1 MSKIQIVYHPGT
13 YGRLLRWL
21 LDRFSPDC
29 KFKHINDP
37 WDKDNRVHGKFDYNR
52 QKFICRDINDF
63 AKPLDHRDI
72 NDFPKPLDPSADKIV
87 INFRLDDFIFAERCA
102 FYRIIGHE
110 NEKDRY
116 QILISNSDSKLLNLF
131 KIDKNKNSKTVTK
144 ELYKI
149 QLHDAKNGIW
159 WDHIIKFMSDSTH
172 YQFPV
177 YALWNKDMFIQQ
189 LKNISDRFALDL
201 EINETIIYNV
211 TKKIGETY
219 TIKTKDRAKDVLE
232 AVQNKKQMDCSEL
245 DILEQAWIEVI
256 LEKQHDSVIFPY
268 GANWF
273 KDTNQINEFLNTYPS
288 YLKHMNPRLPWYNN
302 IKNPF
307 YWGALTEEQ
316 KPYTIKEIVEATKNI
331 APELW
336 KK

>member
-1 MSKIQIVYHPGT
+1 MSKIQIVYHPGMF
-13 YGRLLRWL
+13 GRLLRWL

-29 KFKHINDP
+29 QFKHIDNP
-37 WDKDNRVHGKFDYNR
+37 WDKDNKVHGFFEYNTEKLTCIDLN
-52 QKFICRDINDF
+52 QKIRLLDI
-63 AKPLDHRDI
+63 
-72 NDFPKPLDPSADKIV
+72 SADKIV
-87 INFRLDDFIFAERCA
+87 INFDLNDLLFAERCT
-102 FYRIIGHE
+102 FYRSIGHE
-110 NEKDRY
+110 NEDDRY
-116 QILISNSDSKLLNLF
+116 KSLISNSDTKLLNLF

-159 WDHIIKFMSDSTH
+159 WDSIIKFMSDSTH

-201 EINETIIYNV
+201 EINETIIDNV

-245 DILEQAWIEVI
+245 DIVEQAWIEVI
-256 LEKQHDSVIFPY
+256 LEKQNDSIIFPY
-268 GANWF
+268 GTNWF

-307 YWGALTEEQ
+307 YWSALTEEQ
-316 KPYTIKEIVEATKNI
+316 KSYTIKEIVEATKNI
-331 APELW
+331 APEIW